1 MSFTKLP
8 YDSCAYT
15 KDLQESEDV
24 GKYMLNTPK
33 NDCGENCFH
42 PSPHVRLDKKNI
54 GMCKNKLIV
63 DVHSELLGLNMK
75 LSECP
80 SKRTIDPLYC
90 ENAFLKD
97 CENTFLAA
105 EETKISNPPGTLRGT
120 GWNRWE
126 WLCTNPQD
134 NAIVPFE
141 TNIQNKTIVKDNH
154 RPCLPTLK
162 NSDPVLP
169 NDDNVCITDKGQA
182 FDKMYDNEEQVPFIH
197 WRPCC
202 EINKL

>member
-42 PSPHVRLDKKNI
+42 PSPHIRLDKKNI
-54 GMCKNKLIV
+54 GMCKNKSIV

-97 CENTFLAA
+97 CENTFLSA

-126 WLCTNPQD
+126 WLCSNPQD

-182 FDKMYDNEEQVPFIH
+182 FEKMYDNEEQVPFIH